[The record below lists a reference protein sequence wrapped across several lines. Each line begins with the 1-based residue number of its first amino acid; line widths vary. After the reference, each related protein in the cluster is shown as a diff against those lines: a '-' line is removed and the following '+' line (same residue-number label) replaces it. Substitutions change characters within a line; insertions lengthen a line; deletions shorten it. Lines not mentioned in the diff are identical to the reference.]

1 MDVTMAVVQRLGMKW
16 GGGCGGGARWRCCRW
31 GVLLFATS
39 IVLTDVPTARAAD
52 DVQWVAPAM
61 LDEVPVR
68 SAPDASPEPAAPVPI
83 VVPLPPALAPGAVG
97 LAAMAAS
104 QWWTRRRRP

>member
-1 MDVTMAVVQRLGMKW
+1 MATL
-16 GGGCGGGARWRCCRW
+16 
-31 GVLLFATS
+31 
-39 IVLTDVPTARAAD
+39 IVLTDAPTARAED

-68 SAPDASPEPAAPVPI
+68 SAADASPEPAAPVPI
-83 VVPLPPALAPGAVG
+83 VVPLPPGLATGAMG

-104 QWWTRRRRP
+104 QWWAKRQRR